1 MFKGLDYGTKADVF
15 SFGICLWEL
24 VHRRLVFSM
33 IFERNFGAEDERIQK
48 EIFLY
53 AASVSTGYR
62 PPINNAMVPA
72 SLAGLIGD
80 CWAQN
85 PSDRPTMK
93 MVVDRLHSILRVE
106 DLVAIDAGP
115 GGQGCGCVIS

>member
-15 SFGICLWEL
+15 SFGVCLWEL

-33 IFERNFGAEDERIQK
+33 IFERNFGADEQRIQK
-48 EIFLY
+48 EIFLH

-62 PPINNAMVPA
+62 PPINSDFVPP
-72 SLAGLIGD
+72 SLSGLISN

-85 PSDRPTMK
+85 PSDRPTMNV
-93 MVVDRLHSILRVE
+93 VVDKLHSILRIE
-106 DLVAIDAGP
+106 DMAAIDVGP
-115 GGQGCGCVIS
+115 GGQGGGCVIS